1 MTYPP
6 IEHLAHVQA
15 DIVRGIK
22 METKESILAKYS
34 ITDQLNAKGTV
45 KTAMQTAIDVLITTG
60 ASKQAEVLATTT
72 FEELN
77 AVVPMSTEA

>member
-60 ASKQAEVLATTT
+60 ASKQVLWHI
-72 FEELN
+72 
-77 AVVPMSTEA
+77 EASSCGCCVHTHEGG